1 MPKAAKTLPM
11 TLDQLKKESYLL
23 MFMLNHEDS
32 DPTNPFNI
40 QKDGWDFIRYG
51 GTKNIRSLQSMLQTL
66 KRKGRVVN
74 VSYGSWILT
83 TKGVKDAE
91 HWMKVCDQKRVK
103 LAFAGKNGG
112 KDLTSLEE
120 KLAMVE
126 AELDGLRVEITMA
139 NHTNEYLDEQNNLL
153 REENSKL
160 KKKLELIQ
168 SVLNG

>member
-1 MPKAAKTLPM
+1 MKKTNL

-23 MFMLNHEDS
+23 VFMLNHEDS
-32 DPTNPFNI
+32 DPTNPFKI

-51 GTKNIRSLQSMLQTL
+51 GTKNIRSLQTMLQTL
-66 KRKGRVVN
+66 KKKGLVVN
-74 VSYGSWILT
+74 ASHGSWMLT

-91 HWMKVCDQKRVK
+91 HWMKMCDQKRVK
-103 LAFAGKNGG
+103 LAFASKNGG
-112 KDLTSLEE
+112 KDQTSFEE

-126 AELDGLRVEITMA
+126 SELDGLRVEITMA

>member
-1 MPKAAKTLPM
+1 MAKTNL
-11 TLDQLKKESYLL
+11 TLDDIKKESYLL
-23 MFMLNHEDS
+23 VFMLNHEDS
-32 DPTNPFNI
+32 TTTPFNL

-74 VSYGSWILT
+74 VSHGSWILT

-103 LAFAGKNGG
+103 PASAGKNSG
-112 KDLTSLEE
+112 KDQTSLEE

-153 REENSKL
+153 REENTKL
-160 KKKLELIQ
+160 KKKLEMIQ
-168 SVLNG
+168 RLLV